1 MLPWTSPLFPPVN
14 QLLLPKTQAVPSER
28 FRTCTTSPWGYYQTS
43 VTQIKRCLAPRVS
56 LAEVCPDTCWVFL
69 KRKPHFDHHVPRDQ
83 IMITFEKKTAQKLVG
98 SLWKKT
104 LVSFTILFTMY
115 PLWIWATHWDFFHKI
130 LHNVITMYPTI
141 YSKSSLRVCG
151 KTEPQCDFF
160 EISLQRN
167 LWGHCDYIAE
177 YFMKEV
183 SMSGSDLEWIHCEQN
198 CERN

>member
-1 MLPWTSPLFPPVN
+1 MCPV
-14 QLLLPKTQAVPSER
+14 
-28 FRTCTTSPWGYYQTS
+28 
-43 VTQIKRCLAPRVS
+43 IKLW
-56 LAEVCPDTCWVFL
+56 LHL
-69 KRKPHFDHHVPRDQ
+69 KRKHHFDHNVPSDY
-83 IMITFEKKTAQKLVG
+83 MVITFEKKTAQKTVG

-130 LHNVITMYPTI
+130 LYNVITMYPTI

-151 KTEPQCDFF
+151 KTEPQCNFF

-177 YFMKEV
+177 YFMKEL
-183 SMSGSDLEWIHCEQN
+183 SMSGSDLEWIHCEKN
-198 CERN
+198 CERNQGFLSQRTHCFLCCFLFKYNHHVITGYIVIKVVFFFQM